1 MVTAIEHPDGGRK
14 AEHPVNRGNLLPLTA
29 IERQVRANIEIA
41 FLSDDD
47 ALLIVGWIFDPAG
60 LVTGLAII
68 DKDDTFSHEW
78 SIHGHGTAGDGG
90 ERVACRR
97 VMRPD
102 VTQAMV
108 AIDRS
113 RHDAHGIVFVVQRC
127 PSAGHLA
134 LVLGDGRIAAMPVHV
149 ATHAD
154 DLKRMLSGFAP
165 ALASVVRETVR
176 KVAPEGSSL
185 RTVLEEGVRERRA
198 EVPAGSRGPAARAAD
213 MVVERFADMPSAID
227 NPDILVAAIDRSFP
241 LGEAGVLIL
250 GWQLFPAMRPVS
262 ICACSEQGHVVEIS
276 GLQFPMSRPDVVENQ
291 RRRFPDVGE
300 SSGFVCLVPL
310 PTRAGEP
317 RALRFNF
324 GDLGSRWIGIPTD
337 PIDQER
343 AQLLQ
348 ETLALLPPDHGPQPA
363 DEAALRKEAPLA
375 WADLPQSVKFP
386 LRVRF
391 ADSAEFVYETVAAGL
406 DPAAYAAAHP
416 DVSNSA
422 CDPVTHYLLYG
433 ADEGRNPTA
442 DFDTEF
448 YLRSNED
455 VRTARVNPFFH
466 YLLQGR
472 SEGRS
477 PLPPATEPPP
487 ADAAGWL
494 AAVADAPPVDFASW
508 KSIVAE
514 VFSPEFYLQRYPDVV
529 SAGIDPFE
537 HYFWAG
543 WKEGRQPAWDFDP
556 GDYLERYP
564 DVANARL
571 EPLFHYLATGRAEG
585 RLPQGEL
592 FDQFQQLKAAPVQRG
607 LAVTATN
614 AAAMEAVSVTDA
626 GVLRDSIAEIVAR
639 RSPKGIVV
647 GVSHDN
653 VLETIGGIQNCV
665 NDEQRTLTT
674 AGWMYVHLY
683 PAVASPNIFSEKH
696 RDYPVGINIDGRPVG
711 VTAGR
716 GIDTLFDG
724 ISAGAGMPMTCVLHS
739 LLGHSV
745 EPVIRLARRHK
756 ARTYLWVHDY
766 GLLCSN
772 FLLTRNEL
780 EYCAAPPAGSAT
792 CGICSF
798 GASRETRIRLV
809 RHLIDQVPLTVV
821 APSRFAADLFAAKI
835 RTRRGRLAGKIVRHT
850 MFVQM
855 PTAAEVDPQAD
866 GPVGDRPLRIAYLG
880 YEAFHKGWA
889 AWKQLLRKVDRS
901 RGVEFLHLGKRQ
913 TVIDFVRHRDVAVTG
928 DHRDAMVDAVR
939 EERIDYAF
947 IWPNWP
953 ETYSYVAC
961 EAIAGGARILTNGHS
976 GNIADL
982 ARDGDRGAIYGTL
995 DELIAELNA
1004 GQPALR
1010 AALMGRPRQSFRL
1023 EYNPGCAREIMAAE
1037 AKP

>member
-1 MVTAIEHPDGGRK
+1 MVTVIEQPAGGRG
-14 AEHPVNRGNLLPLTA
+14 AEHSVNRGNVLPLAA

-41 FLSDDD
+41 FLSDDGV
-47 ALLIVGWIFDPAG
+47 LLVVGWIFDPAG

-68 DKDDTFSHEW
+68 DQDDAVTHEW
-78 SIHGHGTAGDGG
+78 SIHGHGTARDGG
-90 ERVACRR
+90 ETVACRR

-102 VTQAMV
+102 VTQAM
-108 AIDRS
+108 AGFHRS
-113 RHDAHGIVFVVQRC
+113 RHDGHGIVLVVPRC
-127 PSAGHLA
+127 PSAGQLA
-134 LVLGDGRIAAMPVHV
+134 FVLGDGRIAAMPVHL
-149 ATHAD
+149 AADAD
-154 DLKRMLSGFAP
+154 DVKRMLSGFAP
-165 ALASVVRETVR
+165 ALAAAVQESVRQ
-176 KVAPEGSSL
+176 VAPQGSGL
-185 RTVLEEGVRERRA
+185 RTVLEEVVRDRRSAVPTGV
-198 EVPAGSRGPAARAAD
+198 RGPAAQPSG
-213 MVVERFADMPSAID
+213 MVVERFADMPSAVD
-227 NPDILVAAIDRSFP
+227 TPDVLVAAIDRSFP

-276 GLQFPMSRPDVVENQ
+276 GLQVPMPRPDVVENQ

-317 RALRFNF
+317 RALRFDF
-324 GDLGSRWIGIPTD
+324 GDLGSRWIGIPTE

-348 ETLALLPPDHGPQPA
+348 ETLALLPPDAGRHPVDEPALVQGPV
-363 DEAALRKEAPLA
+363 K

-406 DPAAYAAAHP
+406 DPAAYVAAYP

-442 DFDTEF
+442 DFDTEY
-448 YLRSNED
+448 YLRANDD

-466 YLLQGR
+466 YLVQGK

-477 PLPPATEPPP
+477 PLPPADKP
-487 ADAAGWL
+487 APAAAGGAE
-494 AAVADAPPVDFASW
+494 AAADAPPVDFDFW
-508 KSIVAE
+508 KSIVVE

-585 RLPQGEL
+585 RLRQDEL

-607 LAVTATN
+607 LAVTAMN

-626 GVLRDSIAEIVAR
+626 EVLRGSIAEIVAR

-665 NDEQRTLTT
+665 NDEQRTLTA

-683 PAVASPNIFSEKH
+683 PAVASLDIFSEKH
-696 RDYPVGINIDGRPVG
+696 RDYPVGINVDGRPVG
-711 VTAGR
+711 IMAGS

-724 ISAGAGMPMTCVLHS
+724 IPAGHGVPMTCVLHS

-745 EPVIRLARRHK
+745 EPVVRLARRHK

-766 GLLCSN
+766 GFVCSN

-809 RHLIDQVPLTVV
+809 QHLIDQLPVTVV
-821 APSRFAADLFAAKI
+821 APSRFAANLFAAKI
-835 RTRRGRLAGKIVRHT
+835 RTRRGRLAGKIFRHT
-850 MFVQM
+850 KFVEM
-855 PTAAEVDPQAD
+855 PKAAEADPRAD

-901 RGVEFLHLGKRQ
+901 RGVEFVHLGKRN

-928 DHRDAMVDAVR
+928 DRRDAMVDAVR

-982 ARDGDRGAIYGTL
+982 VRDGDRGAIYATL
-995 DELIAELNA
+995 DELIDELNG

-1010 AALMGRPRQSFRL
+1010 AALVERPRRCYQLR
-1023 EYNPGCAREIMAAE
+1023 YNPGCAPDIMATGAG
-1037 AKP
+1037 P